1 MSITVKKKLSNAELL
16 FFGTVKGLVKERAE
30 LRARFNEFEPEVVL
44 LGIAPEEL
52 KGLKKYLKEPF
63 EIEPDD
69 YEVIYAKKLEKYGEV
84 GIPVPTYLEVFSI
97 LKDKDLEIVP
107 LDMPDKEYTSLFVKK
122 IDFFK
127 IMRHD
132 MRKRKIWK
140 MSFEDSTP
148 EDFVIHWDREVNR
161 IKVFREIEQEREK
174 YMAGKILEFVSKN
187 DYKKIIVVLELER
200 MNGVLSKLN
209 AE

>member
-1 MSITVKKKLSNAELL
+1 MSRSVKKQLANAELL

-30 LRARFNEFEPEVVL
+30 LRVKFDDFEPEVVL

-69 YEVIYAKKLEKYGEV
+69 YEVIYAKKLERYGEV

-97 LKDKDLEIVP
+97 LKEKELEIVP
-107 LDMPDKEYTSLFVKK
+107 IDMPDKEYTSLFVKK

-140 MSFEDSTP
+140 MRFDDSTP
-148 EDFVIHWDREVNR
+148 EDFVMHWDREINR
-161 IKVFREIEQEREK
+161 IKAFREIEQEREK
-174 YMAGKILEFVSKN
+174 YMASKISEFVSKN
-187 DYKKIIVVLELER
+187 EYRKIIVVLELER
-200 MNGVLSKLN
+200 MDGVLNRLN
-209 AE
+209 AQ